1 MRVVGSY
8 EIAPVICPH
17 TRLSC
22 PSPRGRSGSVLLL
35 GLVIQLLV
43 VAGAVGVDL
52 GGLAAAGLDVTVVV
66 AVVEVADALSVWGKG
81 GGE

>member
-1 MRVVGSY
+1 
-8 EIAPVICPH
+8 
-17 TRLSC
+17 LSC
-22 PSPRGRSGSVLLL
+22 PSPRGRSGAVLLL

-43 VAGAVGVDL
+43 VAGAVGFHL
-52 GGLAAAGLDVTVVV
+52 RGLAAAGLVTAVVV